1 MTERR
6 MELVM
11 KARKAD
17 LYALDL
23 THARWVKSSKSPY
36 RVDCV
41 EVADLGGGAVAVRDS
56 NNRDLPPLRFTASEW
71 AAFRDGVR
79 EGEFG

>member
-1 MTERR
+1 MQ
-6 MELVM
+6 
-11 KARKAD
+11 ARKSE
-17 LYALDL
+17 LYTRDL
-23 THARWVKSSKSPY
+23 TEARWIKSSKSPY

-41 EVADLGGGAVAVRDS
+41 EVADLGDGAVAIRDS
-56 NNRDLPPLRFTASEW
+56 NNTELPPLRFTAGEW

>member
-1 MTERR
+1 

-11 KARKAD
+11 QPRKAE

-23 THARWVKSSKSPY
+23 TEARWVKSSKSMDKTTPY
-36 RVDCV
+36 CV

-56 NNRDLPPLRFTASEW
+56 NNTDLEPLRFTAEEW
-71 AAFRDGVR
+71 AAFRDGVC

>member
-1 MTERR
+1 MS
-6 MELVM
+6 
-11 KARKAD
+11 KAG

-23 THARWVKSSKSPY
+23 TAARWVKSSKSTDKTTPY
-36 RVDCV
+36 CV

-56 NNRDLPPLRFTASEW
+56 DNRDLPPLRFTAEEW
-71 AAFRDGVR
+71 AAFREGVR

>member
-1 MTERR
+1 MQ
-6 MELVM
+6 
-11 KARKAD
+11 ARKAD

-23 THARWVKSSKSPY
+23 TDACWIKSSKSTHTPY
-36 RVDCV
+36 CV

-56 NNRDLPPLRFTASEW
+56 NREDLPPLRFTAGEW
-71 AAFRDGVR
+71 AAFREGVR